1 MHAMD
6 VLGAGDSTASRHDD
20 TLLIAQAAADWLWLL
35 DTNNRSARRPFAQWL
50 THSPHHVR
58 EILLMSLWDLLLC
71 QLDAEGRID
80 LVALSERPSIR

>member
-6 VLGAGDSTASRHDD
+6 VLDPHDSTANRHDD
-20 TLLIAQAAADWLWLL
+20 TLLIAQAAAEWLWLL
-35 DTNNRSARRPFAQWL
+35 DTDDRSARRPFTQWL

-71 QLDAEGRID
+71 QLDVDDGID
-80 LVALSERPSIR
+80 LVDLSERRIR